1 MSAMTAMTRDVGDL
15 VVPGCLHLSRKN
27 GLSPKI
33 SLENGKKQ
41 VY

>member
-1 MSAMTAMTRDVGDL
+1 MTAIFL
-15 VVPGCLHLSRKN
+15 VSVVRVCIFLQKTGV
-27 GLSPKI
+27 SPKI